1 MSVINQM
8 VFSSPRPDSIKII
21 ALQKVEKLLGMNQMS
36 LSEPW
41 SESLDIIYF
50 QPVKKTRD

>member
-1 MSVINQM
+1 M

-50 QPVKKTRD
+50 KPVKKTRD